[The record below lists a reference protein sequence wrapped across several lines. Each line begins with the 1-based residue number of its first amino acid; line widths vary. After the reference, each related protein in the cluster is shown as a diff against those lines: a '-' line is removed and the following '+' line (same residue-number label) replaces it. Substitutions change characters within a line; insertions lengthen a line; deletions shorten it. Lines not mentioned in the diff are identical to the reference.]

1 MLKTTIVT
9 EIRAAEIDKKM
20 KNHNN
25 TTQEQTAELSERPRK
40 QEGRA
45 VNKQI
50 EEARRGLSASELGHV
65 DEAAPER
72 APGYVLLPG
81 DPNRVP
87 KMAAQWDGGAKL
99 YTLSRGLTAAVGT

>member
-9 EIRAAEIDKKM
+9 ETREAEIDKKM

-72 APGYVLLPG
+72 VAADVDAFVSELDACHLLI
-81 DPNRVP
+81 R
-87 KMAAQWDGGAKL
+87 
-99 YTLSRGLTAAVGT
+99 

>member
-1 MLKTTIVT
+1 M
-9 EIRAAEIDKKM
+9 
-20 KNHNN
+20 
-25 TTQEQTAELSERPRK
+25 
-40 QEGRA
+40 EGCT
-45 VNKQI
+45 VSKQI

-87 KMAAQWDGGAKL
+87 KMAAPWDEGAKL
-99 YTLSRGLTAAVGT
+99 